1 VPVVTHPPTL
11 VLVPRSEKT
20 ERRVWTLL
28 AALFSLVTGINVLL
42 AATEAAWWQAAV
54 AVLFLVAAV
63 GCARAARGAG
73 A

>member
-1 VPVVTHPPTL
+1 MTHPPTL